1 MAQAKVDVT
10 VIQRSDISGQT
21 PKTISTDPKPGQMSQ
36 GGATTPGTPQMGSP
50 VAIITDW
57 ASI

>member
-21 PKTISTDPKPGQMSQ
+21 PKANSTDPKSGQMSQ
-36 GGATTPGTPQMGSP
+36 GGTATPGNAQMGSP

>member
-21 PKTISTDPKPGQMSQ
+21 PKANSTDPKSGQMSQ
-36 GGATTPGTPQMGSP
+36 SGAATPGSAQMGSP

>member
-10 VIQRSDISGQT
+10 VIQRSGISDQSPTAISGD
-21 PKTISTDPKPGQMSQ
+21 STSSQMNQ
-36 GGATTPGTPQMGSP
+36 GAKVAKVSPQMGAP
-50 VAIITDW
+50 AAVITDW

>member
-21 PKTISTDPKPGQMSQ
+21 PKAKSTDAKPAQMSQ
-36 GGATTPGTPQMGSP
+36 GGAAMGSAQMGAG

>member
-10 VIQRSDISGQT
+10 VIQRSDISAQT
-21 PKTISTDPKPGQMSQ
+21 PKANSGDSTSGQMSQ
-36 GGATTPGTPQMGSP
+36 GTAAPGKAQMGSP
-50 VAIITDW
+50 VAVITDW

>member
-21 PKTISTDPKPGQMSQ
+21 PKTNSADPNPGQMRQ
-36 GGATTPGTPQMGSP
+36 GGAATTGNAQMGSP